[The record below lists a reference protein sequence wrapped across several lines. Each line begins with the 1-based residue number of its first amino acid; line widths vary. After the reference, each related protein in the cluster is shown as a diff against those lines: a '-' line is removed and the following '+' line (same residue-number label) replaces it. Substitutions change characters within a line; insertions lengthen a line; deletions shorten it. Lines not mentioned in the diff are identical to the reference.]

1 MLFAA
6 IDFVQYRWEKGRYRN
21 DRLQERGWRSA
32 LAENFSGT
40 AEPAPVEALLFHPR
54 HSLVSWLIMYISN
67 NAASHVGLYV
77 GDGDV
82 YHSTTAG
89 VLRQPLSHFLDGQ
102 ALIKVRSL
110 PVAMTEEEQARART
124 VMTGLS
130 GTRYNWRSTIRQ
142 GLGHL
147 VGREKPS
154 YLMSF
159 GRDTSHVNWRLYIDV
174 VITFG
179 IAGLT
184 LFPPYAV
191 GAAALGYVLVLGVNL
206 PRSARLVREAQYPM
220 PSVGWIL
227 GNLYAAFLM
236 LSQERGDT
244 DQAEQSIEPAPA
256 EGLRG
261 LLVLLADSHWALS
274 AREHLPGDAPVA
286 HRLAACLLLAA
297 GKLDGQARASAEA
310 CALGMLRDGPAPPP
324 PALDELI
331 RTVDRVD
338 GVQFA
343 TVLELLQPAR
353 TERLALLAEVY
364 ADIAHCLANTP
375 NLAEPYARRA
385 REGGALLRDTV
396 QDGEPD
402 SPSTSR

>member
-6 IDFVQYRWEKGRYRN
+6 IDFVQYRWGKGRYRN

-32 LAENFSGT
+32 VVENFSGS

-89 VLRQPLSHFLDGQ
+89 VLRQPLSRFLDGQ
-102 ALIKVRSL
+102 SLIKVRSL
-110 PVAMTEEEQARART
+110 PVVMTEEEQARTRT

-130 GTRYNWRSTIRQ
+130 GLRYNWRSTIRQ

-147 VGREKPS
+147 VGRENPG
-154 YLMSF
+154 YLLSF
-159 GRDTSHVNWRLYIDV
+159 GRDTSPVNWRLYTDV
-174 VITFG
+174 LTTFG

-191 GAAALGYVLVLGVNL
+191 GVAALGYVLVLGVNL
-206 PRSARLVREAQYPM
+206 TRAARLVREAQYPM
-220 PSVGWIL
+220 PSVGWML
-227 GNLYAAFLM
+227 GGHYAAFLM
-236 LSQERGDT
+236 LSQEGGDT
-244 DQAEQSIEPAPA
+244 GQAEQSTEPAPA
-256 EGLRG
+256 EGLWG
-261 LLVLLADSHWALS
+261 LLVLLADGHWALS
-274 AREHLPGDAPVA
+274 AREPHPGDAPVA
-286 HRLAACLLLAA
+286 HRIAACLLLAA
-297 GKLDGQARASAEA
+297 GKLAGQARASVEA
-310 CALGMLRDGPAPPP
+310 CALGMLREGEAPPP
-324 PALDELI
+324 PALDELV
-331 RTVDRVD
+331 RTVDSVD

-353 TERLALLAEVY
+353 TERVALLAKIY
-364 ADIAHCLANTP
+364 ADIAHHLASNP

-385 REGGALLRDTV
+385 REGEALLHAAV
-396 QDGEPD
+396 GDGEPD
-402 SPSTSR
+402 SPSTPR